1 MYYQAL
7 VLLQYFVLF
16 KPITKFLLSALYIQC
31 VVGYAKR
38 PKSYFLTP
46 SRKLIGKSL
55 ARCQGLSFAK
65 ATWQNERYRKQM
77 IKPIQR
83 QIAAEVCVCQDGD
96 AEATRSL
103 EKTAI
108 SGRFTR
114 KLRIFCS
121 WRELYAY
128 EAHAEPAIQLPIGD
142 RCRFC
147 RGSDPNTIKTSN
159 SFASLDLRSPAP
171 PYHHTPWGL
180 SSWQSDRPT
189 LTVSSGYG
197 GWSTRRASTAC
208 FTAMAPSC
216 RSPQGFQAW
225 AWPAHPTIVFW
236 PTKQDPG
243 YCLGPAQR
251 PC

>member
-1 MYYQAL
+1 MSSSQ
-7 VLLQYFVLF
+7 
-16 KPITKFLLSALYIQC
+16 
-31 VVGYAKR
+31 
-38 PKSYFLTP
+38 
-46 SRKLIGKSL
+46 SRHI
-55 ARCQGLSFAK
+55 RTC
-65 ATWQNERYRKQM
+65 M
-77 IKPIQR
+77 I
-83 QIAAEVCVCQDGD
+83 
-96 AEATRSL
+96 
-103 EKTAI
+103 AI
-108 SGRFTR
+108 SGGFTR

-121 WRELYAY
+121 WKELYAY

-159 SFASLDLRSPAP
+159 SFASLDLRSSTP

-216 RSPQGFQAW
+216 RSPGQGFQAW
-225 AWPAHPTIVFW
+225 AWPAHPSDSFLAYETGPRLLPGSC
-236 PTKQDPG
+236 PTPFMGKVTG
-243 YCLGPAQR
+243 GGVCVCVCVCVSGQR
-251 PC
+251 PCWHRRLEGGCLQQTSVA